1 MTCTAQAYVR
11 VVCCQFFVGQAT
23 SPICRAIAS
32 RTAGDRDQGIVLGA
46 LGIAETV
53 ASVFSP
59 LMMNTIYTGA

>member
-1 MTCTAQAYVR
+1 MYSSGERA
-11 VVCCQFFVGQAT
+11 CCAAQFFVGQAT